1 MIQQYDIKTVS
12 IDNGE
17 VIGYREAGCGDETI
31 LLIHGN
37 MTSSKHWD
45 LLMDKLTPK
54 YKVYAVDLRG
64 FGASSYNNR
73 VNSLR
78 DFSEDVNDF
87 CGKIGI
93 KNAIVIGW
101 STGGG
106 VGMYLSADHS
116 DKVKKLIL
124 VESVGVK
131 GYPILRKNEEG
142 QPIAGDFLIT
152 KEEIEKDPVQVAPVL
167 RAIENR
173 DKEFYRGLWNHVIY
187 THNKPESHRYEKY
200 LEDMLTQRNLVD
212 VDYSLVHFNITEEF
226 NGISKGDGAVNKIE
240 APTLIF
246 QGDRDYVVP
255 FTMAE
260 DINKHIKN
268 SQMIIL
274 KDCGHSP
281 FVDCLNEIYEE
292 IDQFINL

>member
-1 MIQQYDIKTVS
+1 MIQQYDIKTIKIS
-12 IDNGE
+12 NGE
-17 VIGYREAGCGDETI
+17 VIGYREAGCGNETI

-54 YKVYAVDLRG
+54 YKIYAVDLRG

-87 CGKIGI
+87 CEKIGVT
-93 KNAIVIGW
+93 NAIVIGW

-106 VGMYLSADHS
+106 VAMYLAADHG
-116 DKVKKLIL
+116 DKVKELVL

-131 GYPILRKNEEG
+131 GYPIFRKNEEG
-142 QPIAGDFLIT
+142 KSIIGDFLKT
-152 KEEIEKDPVQVAPVL
+152 KEEIEQDSVQVAPVL
-167 RAIENR
+167 KAIENR
-173 DKEFYRGLWNHVIY
+173 DKEFYRALWNHAIY
-187 THNKPESHRYEKY
+187 THNKPEDDRYEEY

-212 VDYSLVHFNITEEF
+212 VDYSLIHFNITEEF
-226 NGISKGDGAVNKIE
+226 NGISKGDGAAKRIE

-255 FTMAE
+255 HTMAE
-260 DINKHIKN
+260 DIKKHIKN
-268 SQMIIL
+268 SEMILL

-281 FVDCLNEIYEE
+281 FVDSLDELCEKINS
-292 IDQFINL
+292 FIK